1 MKLSPWVETLAD
13 GTAITIRPLT
23 IRERIAVTDEMADE
37 WARSAAKD
45 AKAAQLLPA
54 QIADAMADARKR
66 ASVSSALI
74 LDCYTL
80 RGALRVLDRASSDG
94 VALASSLEAIPLTEL
109 ALQAIGFETR
119 RERES
124 TDAGNALAV

>member
-13 GTAITIRPLT
+13 GTAVTIRPLT

-37 WARSAAKD
+37 WARAAAKD

-80 RGALRVLDRASSDG
+80 
-94 VALASSLEAIPLTEL
+94 
-109 ALQAIGFETR
+109 
-119 RERES
+119 
-124 TDAGNALAV
+124 